1 MKRII
6 TIILSVMLAITASAQ
21 TKTLLDNILEA
32 VNETCDYNVI
42 YHLDK
47 PNRICTDQ
55 YDYIS
60 FDINHED
67 IFLHRNSP
75 HNDSIS
81 RKQVLLNNHF
91 RNSLDSLMK
100 IAEESYH
107 YETHYKGEAD
117 TIMYSICLSNIDG
130 GVKRRINN
138 HGQVVYPDA
147 IESISYD
154 FNSGHYK
161 ADSYYQ
167 KKDTILEGVKT
178 PIYTK
183 IEQKIDT
190 IIGGR
195 GSFRY
200 TKAEL
205 IDEIRPFNKEQYYQ
219 IIQPVL
225 KQKGIKSWKFK
236 WEINDDY
243 EYNPKEYTHG
253 YYSIGGPGVTSGPG
267 AGTREGTVYFIPKK
281 NKELGE
287 KILSAIDSLTFNYIN
302 NNLEQDFYYRSN
314 QHNEAK
320 SGLDPNAWI
329 ELRHI
334 LSAHFDIDN
343 GDRVEVLVGCTEAG
357 YYIVV
362 SENNGTNG
370 FPTEWYRLKSFN
382 NGKKEYIKG
391 SKELN
396 KREVIIIGE
405 IILEGNGKLMSEMGI
420 SFFCR
425 KYALDSSL

>member
-21 TKTLLDNILEA
+21 SKTLLDNILEA
-32 VNETCDYNVI
+32 VNETCDDKMI
-42 YHLDK
+42 YHLYE
-47 PNRICTDQ
+47 PNRICTQQ
-55 YDYIS
+55 YHTIT
-60 FDINHED
+60 FDINRED
-67 IFLHRNSP
+67 IFSHRNSP

-81 RKQVLLNNHF
+81 RKQVLLSSHF

-154 FNSGHYK
+154 FNSWHYK
-161 ADSYYQ
+161 SDSYYQ
-167 KKDTILEGVKT
+167 KNETIIDGVKV

-190 IIGGR
+190 ILGGR
-195 GSFRY
+195 GKFTY

-205 IDEIRPFNKEQYYQ
+205 IDEVRPFNKEQYYQ

-243 EYNPKEYTHG
+243 EYNPKEYTKG
-253 YYSIGGPGVTSGPG
+253 NWSISGPG
-267 AGTREGTVYFIPKK
+267 GATREGTMYFIPKK
-281 NKELGE
+281 NKELGD
-287 KILSAIDSLTFNYIN
+287 KTFSAIDSLTFNYIHN
-302 NNLEQDFYYRSN
+302 NPEQDFYYSFN
-314 QHNEAK
+314 QHNKAK
-320 SGLDPNAWI
+320 TALYPNGWI

-343 GDRVEVLVGCTEAG
+343 GDRVEVLVGYTEAG
-357 YYIVV
+357 YYIAV
-362 SENNGTNG
+362 SENNGSNG
-370 FPTEWYRLKSFN
+370 FPVEWYALKSFK

-391 SKELN
+391 YSEK
-396 KREVIIIGE
+396 
-405 IILEGNGKLMSEMGI
+405 GK
-420 SFFCR
+420 
-425 KYALDSSL
+425 

>member
-6 TIILSVMLAITASAQ
+6 TIVLSVMLAITASAQ
-21 TKTLLDNILEA
+21 SKTLLDNILEA
-32 VNETCDYNVI
+32 VNETCDDKII
-42 YHLDK
+42 YHLDE
-47 PNRICTDQ
+47 PNRICTNQ
-55 YDYIS
+55 YYTIT
-60 FDINHED
+60 FDINLED
-67 IFLHRNSP
+67 IFLRNSS

-81 RKQVLLNNHF
+81 RKQVLLSSHF

-154 FNSGHYK
+154 FNSWHYK
-161 ADSYYQ
+161 SDSYYQ
-167 KKDTILEGVKT
+167 KKDTIFEGVKV

-190 IIGGR
+190 ILGGR
-195 GSFRY
+195 GEFTY

-205 IDEIRPFNKEQYYQ
+205 IDEVRPFNKEQYYQ

-243 EYNPKEYTHG
+243 EYNPKEYTKG
-253 YYSIGGPGVTSGPG
+253 NWSISGPG
-267 AGTREGTVYFIPKK
+267 GATREGTMYFIPKK
-281 NKELGE
+281 NKELGDNTF
-287 KILSAIDSLTFNYIN
+287 SAIDSLTFNYIHN
-302 NNLEQDFYYRSN
+302 NPEQDFYYSFN
-314 QHNEAK
+314 QHNKAK
-320 SGLDPNAWI
+320 TALDPNGWI

-370 FPTEWYRLKSFN
+370 FPREWYRLKSFN

-396 KREVIIIGE
+396 KKDVTH
-405 IILEGNGKLMSEMGI
+405 NG
-420 SFFCR
+420 F
-425 KYALDSSL
+425 